1 MGEPNLGH
9 AELET
14 GRQAGDLDPNPASG
28 MMGLGQ
34 VQVLVQALG
43 QVQVLVMEWVQ
54 EKEGEEVQT
63 E

>member
-34 VQVLVQALG
+34 VQVLL
-43 QVQVLVMEWVQ
+43 Q
-54 EKEGEEVQT
+54 EEQ
-63 E
+63 